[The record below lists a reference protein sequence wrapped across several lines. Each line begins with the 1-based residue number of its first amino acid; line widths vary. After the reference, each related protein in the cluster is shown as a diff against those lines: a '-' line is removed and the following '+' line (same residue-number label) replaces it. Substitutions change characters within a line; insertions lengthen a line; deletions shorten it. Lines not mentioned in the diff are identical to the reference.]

1 MLTKL
6 LKYEFRATAR
16 VMLPLYLIL
25 LATALGANLSTRGMG
40 DLGTLLVLAFALAIL
55 AVFIMS
61 VVIMAQ
67 RFRQNLL
74 GDEGYLMF
82 TLPVSVH
89 HHLWAKMIV
98 SAVWFAASLL
108 AVILAAML
116 SVSGQRELLEFF
128 REFGRMQL
136 SPGEWANFY
145 TFLLELVVLGFVSS
159 FTLCL
164 QFYASMAV
172 GYSFSSHKTL
182 WSVGAFL
189 LLSMVSSVV
198 TSILDF
204 DIDFDEVGLLAPGP
218 VHLLMWVVIAGC
230 IVVGAVYYCITAYFL
245 KNRLNLA

>member
-108 AVILAAML
+108 AVILA
-116 SVSGQRELLEFF
+116 VQVV
-128 REFGRMQL
+128 
-136 SPGEWANFY
+136 
-145 TFLLELVVLGFVSS
+145 VVL
-159 FTLCL
+159 
-164 QFYASMAV
+164 
-172 GYSFSSHKTL
+172 
-182 WSVGAFL
+182 
-189 LLSMVSSVV
+189 V
-198 TSILDF
+198 T
-204 DIDFDEVGLLAPGP
+204 GRYMKRMG
-218 VHLLMWVVIAGC
+218 G
-230 IVVGAVYYCITAYFL
+230 G
-245 KNRLNLA
+245 KNA

>member
-1 MLTKL
+1 MLIKL

-16 VMLPLYLIL
+16 IMIPAYLIL
-25 LATALGANLSTRGMG
+25 MATALGANLATRGMG
-40 DLGTLLVLAFALAIL
+40 ELGTLLSLVFALAIL

-82 TLPVSVH
+82 TLPVSIH

-108 AVILAAML
+108 AVMAAAVV
-116 SVSGQRELLEFF
+116 SVSGQREMLGFF
-128 REFGRMQL
+128 REFGQMQL
-136 SPGEWANFY
+136 SSGEWANLY

-172 GYSFSSHKTL
+172 GYSFSSHKNL

-189 LLSMVSSVV
+189 LLSAVSSVI
-198 TSILDF
+198 TSVLEFDLDF
-204 DIDFDEVGLLAPGP
+204 DEFGMIAANPI
-218 VHLLMWVVIAGC
+218 HLLIWVVIAGC
-230 IVVGAVYYCITAYFL
+230 VVVGAVYYCITAYFL

>member
-1 MLTKL
+1 MLIKL
-6 LKYEFRATAR
+6 IKYEFRATAR

-25 LATALGANLSTRGMG
+25 MATALGAELSTRGMG
-40 DLGTLLVLAFALAIL
+40 ELGTLLVLAFSLAIL

-82 TLPVSVH
+82 TLPVSIH

-108 AVILAAML
+108 AVMLAAVIAA
-116 SVSGQRELLEFF
+116 SNQRELLEVFW
-128 REFGRMQL
+128 EFGRMQL
-136 SPGEWANFY
+136 SPGEWANLY
-145 TFLLELVVLGFVSS
+145 TFLLELVVLGFVSC

-189 LLSMVSSVV
+189 LLSAVSSVV
-198 TSILDF
+198 TSVLDF
-204 DIDFDEVGLLAPGP
+204 DIDFDEVGFLAASPI
-218 VHLLMWVVIAGC
+218 HQLMWAIIAGC
-230 IVVGAVYYCITAYFL
+230 VVVGAVYYCITAYFL